1 MLEDNQLAESAED
14 LGASASTIKAVD
26 ISQKIVIG
34 ANEAKINLQDLED
47 SQHRVVV
54 DDYTSGAP
62 QSVIVKNKNIS
73 ERALHENTDLALLQE
88 SSPSYNEGGRVNT
101 MHSV

>member
-1 MLEDNQLAESAED
+1 MAESAED

-26 ISQKIVIG
+26 VSQKIVIG

-62 QSVIVKNKNIS
+62 
-73 ERALHENTDLALLQE
+73 
-88 SSPSYNEGGRVNT
+88 
-101 MHSV
+101 

>member
-26 ISQKIVIG
+26 VSQKIVIG

-47 SQHRVVV
+47 SQHRVV

-62 QSVIVKNKNIS
+62 QSVIVKNKHIS
-73 ERALHENTDLALLQE
+73 ERALHENTDLALMQE